1 MNTDS
6 ISAADI
12 ALFLQENPDFLQ
24 EHADVFAGL
33 RVPHPHEARAI
44 SLGERQI
51 LTLRNKAKDL
61 EWRLSTLVHNAAANE
76 KISKSLH
83 AWCARMLAERDAA
96 LLPSHVVQS
105 LGSLFELPG
114 IALRLWD
121 VPGLGEGDY
130 TQGVDNLVKDFA
142 AALAQ
147 PYCGPLRGQQV
158 ASWLATPPASLAIV
172 ALRAP
177 GSQTPFGLLV
187 LGSDDAHRFTEDM
200 GTAFLDTLGELA
212 GAAPSRLRAAA

>member
-1 MNTDS
+1 MSTDS
-6 ISAADI
+6 ISAEDI

-24 EHADVFAGL
+24 EHADLFAGL

-51 LTLRNKAKDL
+51 LTLRTKAKDL
-61 EWRLSTLVHNAAANE
+61 EWKLSTLVQNAAANE

-83 AWCARMLAERDAA
+83 AWCARMLAERDPA

-105 LGSLFELPG
+105 LGGLFELPG

-121 VPGLGEGDY
+121 VPVLGDSDY

-142 AALAQ
+142 GALGQ

-158 ASWLATPPASLAIV
+158 ASWLETAPASLAIV
-172 ALRAP
+172 ALRPP

-187 LGSDDAHRFTEDM
+187 LGSDDAQRFGEDM
-200 GTAFLDTLGELA
+200 GTAFLDTLGQLA
-212 GAAPSRLRAAA
+212 GAALSRLRAAS